1 MNGASTIPNLA
12 YEFRIKCGTTQ
23 FDVEKQLQLTSR
35 KDASGKDLDG
45 ATFNVKYRPDREGT
59 YDAAKKLY
67 LPNIAPVEGMITVGR
82 NRDDM
87 VKDLKVGAECKV
99 CGGTSPPCRR
109 RSASSSTRLRSRRL
123 TRGTR

>member
-12 YEFRIKCGTTQ
+12 YRFRIKCGTTES
-23 FDVEKQLQLTSR
+23 DVEKQLQLTSR

-67 LPNIAPVEGMITVGR
+67 LPNIAPVQGTITVGR
-82 NRDDM
+82 NKDDV
-87 VKDLKVGAECKV
+87 VKDLEVGAECKV
-99 CGGTSPPCRR
+99 LGGRVHPAAEEVRQVR
-109 RSASSSTRLRSRRL
+109 QGYGRVD
-123 TRGTR
+123 